1 MMDNPYFAG
10 SQNISSRLDE
20 LDARLIRRDDIA
32 SLLQAGQ
39 KINAIKVYREDTGAS
54 LADAKAA
61 VERMELAFGL
71 YGTGGTPFAGAQEAA
86 SFPGAGGLQSE
97 GDKEALL
104 AEIEQLVVQ
113 GKKIAAIK
121 LYRQRTGL
129 GLREAKDAVE
139 QIEHTLFVRGPS
151 SLARTQMDETNTSG
165 RREVNMEAL
174 LSEVEQLLK
183 QRNQKI
189 VAIKLYRERT
199 GMGLREAKEAVD
211 QIERD
216 LRTRDFP
223 TSLTPWPGN

>member
-39 KINAIKVYREDTGAS
+39 KINAIKVS

>member
-1 MMDNPYFAG
+1 MDNPYFAG
-10 SQNISSRLDE
+10 SQNFSSRLDE

-71 YGTGGTPFAGAQEAA
+71 YGTSGTPFAGAQEAA
-86 SFPGAGGLQSE
+86 SLPGAGGLQSE

-113 GKKIAAIK
+113 GKKIVAIK
-121 LYRQRTGL
+121 LYRERTGV

-151 SLARTQMDETNTSG
+151 SLARAQMDEANTSEK
-165 RREVNMEAL
+165 REVNMEAL
-174 LSEVEQLLK
+174 LGEIEQLLR

-189 VAIKLYRERT
+189 AAIKLYRQRT
-199 GMGLREAKEAVD
+199 GLGLREAKEVVD

-223 TSLTPWPGN
+223 ASRTSWPGN

>member
-1 MMDNPYFAG
+1 MDNPYFAG

-61 VERMELAFGL
+61 VERMELTFGL
-71 YGTGGTPFAGAQEAA
+71 YGTSGAPFAGAQEAA
-86 SFPGAGGLQSE
+86 SFPGAGGFLSE

-104 AEIEQLVVQ
+104 AEIEQLVIQ
-113 GKKIAAIK
+113 GKKIVAIK
-121 LYRQRTGL
+121 ICRQRTGL

-151 SLARTQMDETNTSG
+151 SLAREQVDETNTSEK
-165 RREVNMEAL
+165 REVNMEAL

-183 QRNQKI
+183 QRSQKI

-199 GMGLREAKEAVD
+199 GVGLREAKEAVD

-223 TSLTPWPGN
+223 ASRTPWPGN